1 MALVLTLFSAT
12 TLFYSWCLSAFLSVE
27 LFQSIAFEYFA
38 LMEISISL
46 LIFNFMKIPLSGIH
60 RNADKS
66 RMCNDGKCVIMLDAL
81 TTTKPLVTVTQNQ
94 KN

>member
-1 MALVLTLFSAT
+1 
-12 TLFYSWCLSAFLSVE
+12 
-27 LFQSIAFEYFA
+27 
-38 LMEISISL
+38 
-46 LIFNFMKIPLSGIH
+46 MKIPLSGIH